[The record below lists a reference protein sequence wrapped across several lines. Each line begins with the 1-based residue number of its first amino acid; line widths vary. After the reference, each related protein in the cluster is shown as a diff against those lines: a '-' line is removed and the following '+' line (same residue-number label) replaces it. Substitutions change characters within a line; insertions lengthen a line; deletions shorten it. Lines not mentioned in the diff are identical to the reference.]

1 VNAVKT
7 SDGVNDRVRD
17 DLSAVFSHMPDA
29 SVCRLFSQR
38 SRLTRGVWRTAGG
51 LACLLALLAE
61 GLPAGA
67 GAFDLESLLLF
78 LSGTAGE
85 GEEGAAVVMAA
96 RRLVR
101 LWDGHTGDLDVL
113 ARYGLVAS
121 LSFDTVYSV
130 LQETMERRGLRGCP
144 RGEDRRPTTLTG
156 ACGFTRWMA
165 QTSAGRSSRTLPPM
179 LGA

>member
-1 VNAVKT
+1 MKT
-7 SDGVNDRVRD
+7 SDGKNDRVRD
-17 DLSAVFSHMPDA
+17 DLSAVFSHLPDA
-29 SVCRLFSQR
+29 SLCRLFSQR
-38 SRLTRGVWRTAGG
+38 SRLTRSAWRTAGG

-61 GLPAGA
+61 GLPAGV
-67 GAFDLESLLLF
+67 GVFDLESFLLF

-85 GEEGAAVVMAA
+85 GVEGAAVVMAA
-96 RRLVR
+96 RHLVR

-121 LSFDTVYSV
+121 LSVDTVYSV
-130 LQETMERRGLRGCP
+130 LQETMEGRGLRGCP

-156 ACGFTRWMA
+156 DFGLTGWVA
-165 QTSAGRSSRTLPPM
+165 QTSTGRSSRPLPPT